1 MTPVFLALAL
11 GVVVLAL
18 GALGG
23 WLPPPRFVERHR
35 TATWGLTGALFVC
48 FLVLT
53 ALQFVGVTE
62 PANEE
67 ECIRQSR
74 TDTPAEAFVAT
85 WYCET
90 AFANIWVDG
99 KPTMIDENR
108 ALILQHFEL
117 FDPRDRQSPKFG
129 DISGVDADVR
139 ADYGVERY
147 FDRFPDYVNRFS
159 LTVGQV
165 RAVTKL
171 ADATSTSNDWVAQ
184 LGTVQ
189 MEGIILYSRFSAPL
203 GWEPPRMCDI
213 GLTAGIPIAYGT
225 TSQPGG
231 LQKYQVVY
239 QVSPS
244 FLCLP
249 ALDADL
255 TEEELRRAFEQGDP
269 YSSRPAVGG
278 ITRQSRLSD

>member
-1 MTPVFLALAL
+1 MTTVLLALAL
-11 GVVVLAL
+11 GLAGLAL
-18 GALGG
+18 GALLG
-23 WLPPPRFVERHR
+23 WLPPPRVVERHR
-35 TATWGLTGALFVC
+35 TATWGVTGALLVC
-48 FLVLT
+48 FAVLT
-53 ALQFVGVTE
+53 ALQLVRVTE
-62 PANEE
+62 PDNED

-74 TDTPAEAFVAT
+74 TDTTAEAFVAI

-108 ALILQHFEL
+108 ALIVQHFEL
-117 FDPRDRQSPKFG
+117 FDPRDRLSPKFG
-129 DISGVDADVR
+129 DIPGVDADVPT
-139 ADYGVERY
+139 DSGVARY
-147 FDRFPDYVNRFS
+147 FDRFPDYRNRFS

-171 ADATSTSNDWVAQ
+171 GSETSTSGEWVAQ
-184 LGTVQ
+184 LGTVE
-189 MEGIILYSRFSAPL
+189 MEGILLYSRFAAPL
-203 GWEPPRMCDI
+203 GWQPPPTCDI

-239 QVSPS
+239 QVSPT

-249 ALDADL
+249 GLDADL
-255 TEEELRRAFEQGDP
+255 TEEEFRRALEEGDP
-269 YSSRPAVGG
+269 YSSSGAVGG
-278 ITRQSRLSD
+278 IAGPSELSD